1 MFPLAQV
8 LMGYE
13 RCLAT
18 QGTRATCG
26 LLEQPFLAGLPA
38 QSGIR
43 IFELSG
49 PERLDMAQTCVSHAT
64 RFFC

>member
-13 RCLAT
+13 RCHAT
-18 QGTRATCG
+18 QGTRTTSG
-26 LLEQPFLAGLPA
+26 LLEQPILAGLPA

-49 PERLDMAQTCVSHAT
+49 AR
-64 RFFC
+64 